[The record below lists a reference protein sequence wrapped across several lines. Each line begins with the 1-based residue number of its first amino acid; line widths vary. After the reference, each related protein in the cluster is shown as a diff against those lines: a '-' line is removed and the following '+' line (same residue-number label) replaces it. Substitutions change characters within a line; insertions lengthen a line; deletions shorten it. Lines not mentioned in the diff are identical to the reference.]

1 MADKDLKNKL
11 IAHGHKMDSTGDS
24 ALLVGEFSEFLQV
37 EVHEDTAVK
46 LSPTRSGD
54 AEKITLTASDDAV
67 VELTL
72 EDGLQLFTSMERLQK
87 EIIPQDQQRG
97 GASNE
102 LTIPRQLVFTNQRS
116 RGQDGLTVESIR
128 LLDVKGKLVDHVTG
142 KVAALTARKL
152 AERMEEK
159 LVGDRSLIRISSA
172 DHTNKD
178 DSDFP
183 EVTLEDIDTSSPI
196 LLFLH
201 GTASS
206 TSGSFSE
213 LWTRTNDD
221 TWKKIKEHYGENILA
236 LQHRTLT
243 ESPIDNAVRLL
254 EILPDKATLHLVSHS
269 RGGLVGE
276 LLCRGQ
282 FSDAREAFSEDDIE
296 LFDTDGLSGL
306 TGIFKEAGNDYR
318 HHQAQLQRLNT
329 LLIEKQPNIQRFVR
343 VACPARGT
351 TLASGKLDIYLSGI
365 LNVIGLIPFLKASPI
380 YGFLKTFTLAVA
392 RERTRPEQLP
402 GLEAMMPGSPLI
414 AMLNTAP
421 VNSRAPLTVIEGD
434 IVPAGI
440 FKKIA
445 LFFLDQFYESDH
457 DLVVN
462 TPSMDG
468 GARRP
473 APIPVMFDQG
483 KDVNHF
489 QYFSNNRTRKGMLA
503 ALTDSVSPP
512 SGFQLRTQ
520 KPRAIARSVP
530 RGRVSGE
537 VPTVFILP
545 GLSGSHLAV
554 DGNKIWVDPFDLVR
568 GKFTR
573 LEFEA
578 ANVTA
583 LEVVAGT
590 YGNLADYLSD
600 THEVIPFPYD
610 WRRSV
615 LEHGRTLAGLV
626 DERLRNTS
634 QPVRILAHSMG
645 GVVFRGMA
653 AENPDVWE
661 RMKARAGSRVLML
674 GTPNRGSWS
683 IPRIFARQDRLIK
696 TLAAADLRHNHNEL
710 LNVLRGFQGML
721 ELLPLDADDQ
731 IPDDKMW
738 TDFKDSLE
746 GTWKRPTKVIL
757 NKVQQTWRTLQ
768 GKGLDSSHVFYIA
781 GQADETPAD
790 VKIDTGTGKEKKIRF
805 YSTPQGDGQVPW
817 DTGIPEGV
825 KHWYVDAV
833 HGDIPDHEPAFNAMQ
848 EILET
853 GNTQLLSTRPSIS
866 RGAAV
871 LREMLPD
878 QIEIYPGEEAIFA
891 ASMGKAADES
901 RAPRKKMRPLKVSV
915 THGDLCFTRSPLAVG
930 HYQGDTIVSA
940 EAALDTR
947 LNKRLSKRQ
956 QLNLY
961 PGPLQTNEILFGHED
976 DVFPGAVIIGLGEVG
991 TLTPGSL
998 TDTFREAMLRF
1009 VVTGMEYGSFKNNSI
1024 KLSSLLIGTGAGG
1037 IAPRDAIT
1045 SMLRAVTQ
1053 ANRLLAGPTYN
1064 VDSTIEAIAFI
1075 ELYEDVVV
1083 NAQHSLLS
1091 IAEIPEFKGLVEVE
1105 PCVLTGD
1112 GGLRRVSFHEDPD
1125 WWQRLR
1131 IESLKDGSMKITAL
1145 TSGGARVDIR
1155 TQPIQ
1160 RQSVEPFLKA
1170 MTRDTSVDAKVGRTL
1185 FELLLPREFKVH
1197 APDNEDLVLIVDEGT
1212 AIYPWELLEYAGH
1225 DGDEPLAGKSGL
1237 IRQLAS
1243 HESDLTNVCNNRR
1256 ALVIGDPLVDD
1267 KDFIELPSAQNEA
1280 NAVNK
1285 LLMDSG
1291 YDLPQGGALIKP
1303 TGAEILTALMTDKY
1317 QILHLAGHGV
1327 VDYPLAAEKVKD
1339 KDGNCIDEQEPTL
1352 VSGMVIGKDHFLTP
1366 VEIRQMPATP
1376 AFVFIN
1382 CCHLGS
1388 TDVKNRKYQD
1398 QPNKLAANL
1407 ATQLIRQGVR
1417 AVIAAGW
1424 AVDDA
1429 AAQTFAESFYQA
1441 FLSGSAFGDAV
1452 KIARAQTYDKH
1463 PAVNTWG
1470 AYQCYGDPGF
1480 SLKGLGG
1487 TGSNRGDIKYVS
1499 LSEYVTTANNIAEK
1513 AKTASPARIRSLR
1526 DKLIKM
1532 ADSIPVK
1539 WKADARLQEALGRAW
1554 GEVDDYAKAIE
1565 ACQAALRASTSSV
1578 SIRCVEQLAN
1588 FEARH
1593 AVELFEQ
1600 SEQLPTSDPD
1610 ARKQSND
1617 RKLAQQLKEQTTKLI
1632 ENALQRVT
1640 GLNTMFGVSVER
1652 LALIGS
1658 VYKRQAMINRNRKQ
1672 SLKAALKKMHNAY
1685 KDSHSQAL
1693 VSKEC
1698 IDPYPLTNWLT
1709 TRWLL
1714 KEAGINKA
1722 DKLDDFEGL
1731 LDQAIKQTAVVD
1743 SSINQEHFWDAI
1755 AETDCKLLYAL
1766 KRAELDEKL
1775 DDIAT
1780 KYIRIRRAAASPR
1793 QFNSVI
1799 EHLFFLKAMM
1809 DTYGLKRDM
1818 QNIDKL
1824 VNKLRESTV

>member
-1 MADKDLKNKL
+1 MVDKNLKNKL
-11 IAHGHKMDSTGDS
+11 VAHGHKMDSTD
-24 ALLVGEFSEFLQV
+24 ANAPLVGEFSEFLQV

-54 AEKITLTASDDAV
+54 AEKITLTATDDDV
-67 VELTL
+67 VELML
-72 EDGLQLFTSMERLQK
+72 EDGLKLYTSMERLQR

-97 GASNE
+97 GDSNE

-116 RGQDGLTVESIR
+116 RGQGGLTVEAFR
-128 LLDVKGKLVDHVTG
+128 LLDIKGKLVDHVTG
-142 KVAALTARKL
+142 KAAALTARKL
-152 AERMEEK
+152 AERMEDK
-159 LVGDRSLIRISSA
+159 LVGDGSLIRISNA
-172 DHTNKD
+172 NHENTD
-178 DSDFP
+178 DSAFP
-183 EVTLEDIDTSSPI
+183 EVTLEDIDTSRPV

-213 LWTRTNDD
+213 LWKRTNDD
-221 TWKKIKEHYGENILA
+221 TWKKINEHYGANILA
-236 LQHRTLT
+236 LQHRSLT

-254 EILPDKATLHLVSHS
+254 EMLPEKATLHLVSHS
-269 RGGLVGE
+269 RGGLIGE

-282 FSDAREAFSEDDIE
+282 FSGSREAFSEEDIE

-306 TGIFKEAGNDYR
+306 AKLFKEVEKDYR
-318 HHQAQLQRLNT
+318 HHKSQLQRLNT
-329 LLIEKQPNIQRFVR
+329 LLIEKQPDVQRFVR

-365 LNVIGLIPFLKASPI
+365 LNVIGLLPFLKASPV

-421 VNSRAPLTVIEGD
+421 VSSRAPLAVIEGD
-434 IVPAGI
+434 IVPTGI
-440 FKKIA
+440 LKKIA

-473 APIPVMFDQG
+473 AAVPVLFDQG

-489 QYFSNNRTRKGMLA
+489 QYFSNKRTRQGMLA
-503 ALTDSVSPP
+503 ALTESTSPP

-530 RGRVSGE
+530 RGRASGE

-554 DGNKIWVDPFDLVR
+554 DANKIWVDPFDLVR
-568 GKFTR
+568 GRFTR
-573 LEFEA
+573 LEIDA

-590 YGNLADYLSD
+590 YGDLADYLSD

-615 LEHGRTLAGLV
+615 LEHGRTLAGLI
-626 DERLRNTS
+626 DERLRNTN
-634 QPVRILAHSMG
+634 QPVRIIAHSMG
-645 GVVFRGMA
+645 GIVFRGMA
-653 AENPDVWE
+653 AENPEVWE
-661 RMKARAGSRVLML
+661 RMKAREGSRVLML

-696 TLAAADLRHNHNEL
+696 MLAAADLRHDQNEL
-710 LNVLRGFQGML
+710 LNVLREFPGVLG
-721 ELLPLDADDQ
+721 LLPIDADDR
-731 IPDDKMW
+731 IPEDKMW
-738 TDFKDSLE
+738 TDFKDSLQ

-757 NKVQQTWRTLQ
+757 NKVQQTWKTLQ
-768 GKGLDSSHVFYIA
+768 DKGLEPTHVFYIA
-781 GQADETPAD
+781 GQADETPAE
-790 VKIDTGTGKEKKIRF
+790 VKIDNGTEKKIRF
-805 YSTPQGDGQVPW
+805 FSTAQGDGQVPW
-817 DTGIPEGV
+817 NTGIPEGS
-825 KHWYVDAV
+825 KHWYIDAV
-833 HGDIPDHEPAFNAMQ
+833 HGDIPDHEPAFKAMK

-853 GNTQLLSTRPSIS
+853 GNTQQLATRPSIS
-866 RGAAV
+866 RGKAV
-871 LREMLPD
+871 LQEMLPD
-878 QIEIYPGEEAIFA
+878 QIEVYPGEEAIYA
-891 ASMGKAADES
+891 ASMGKAAYES
-901 RAPRKKMRPLKVSV
+901 RAPRKKIRPLKVSV
-915 THGDLCFTRSPLAVG
+915 THGNLCFTHYPLAVG

-961 PGPLQTNEILFGHED
+961 PGPLQTNEILFGLED
-976 DVFPGAVIIGLGEVG
+976 DVFPGAVIVGLGEVG
-991 TLTPGSL
+991 ALTPGSL

-1009 VVTGMEYGSFKNNSI
+1009 VITGMEYNSFKNNSI

-1037 IAPRDAIT
+1037 IATRDAIT

-1053 ANRLLAGPTYN
+1053 ANRLLAGPAYN
-1064 VDSTIEAIAFI
+1064 IDHTIEAITFI

-1083 NAQHSLLS
+1083 NAQHSLLK
-1091 IAEIPEFKGLVEVE
+1091 IAELPEFKGIVKVG
-1105 PCVLTGD
+1105 PHVLTGD
-1112 GGLRRVSFHEDPD
+1112 GGLKRVYFHEDPD

-1170 MTRDTSVDAKVGRTL
+1170 MTRDTSVDARVGRTL

-1197 APDNEDLVLIVDEGT
+1197 APDNEDLVLIVDEGS

-1225 DGDEPLAGKSGL
+1225 DGDEPMAGKSGL

-1243 HESDLTNVCNNRR
+1243 HESDLTNICNNRR

-1267 KDFIELPSAQNEA
+1267 RDFIKLPSARNEA

-1285 LLMDSG
+1285 LLVDSG
-1291 YDLPQGGALIKP
+1291 YILPQESPMIEP
-1303 TGAEILTALMTDKY
+1303 TGSEILTALMTDTY

-1327 VDYPLAAEKVKD
+1327 VDYPLAAERVLNKEC
-1339 KDGNCIDEQEPTL
+1339 NCIEEQEPTL
-1352 VSGMVIGKDHFLTP
+1352 VTGMVIGKDHFLTP
-1366 VEIRQMPATP
+1366 IEIRQMPATP

-1388 TDVKNRKYQD
+1388 TDVKGRKYQD

-1424 AVDDA
+1424 AVDDD

-1441 FLSGSAFGDAV
+1441 FLSGTAFGEAV
-1452 KIARAQTYDKH
+1452 KKARADTYKKH
-1463 PAVNTWG
+1463 SNVNTWG

-1480 SLKGLGG
+1480 SLKGLDG
-1487 TGSNRGDIKYVS
+1487 TGSNREETKFVS
-1499 LSEYVTTANNIAEK
+1499 LSECVTTANNIAEQ
-1513 AKTASPARIRSLR
+1513 AKTATPVRIRSLL
-1526 DKLIKM
+1526 DELNHM
-1532 ADSIPVK
+1532 ANSLQPN
-1539 WKADARLQEALGRAW
+1539 WKADAGLQESLGRAW
-1554 GEVDDYAKAIE
+1554 GEIGEFEKAIN
-1565 ACQAALRASTSSV
+1565 ACKKAMDASTSSV
-1578 SIRCVEQLAN
+1578 SIHCVEQLAN

-1600 SEQLPTSDPD
+1600 SQQLLASAPD
-1610 ARKQSND
+1610 TKKQHSD
-1617 RKLAQQLKEQTTKLI
+1617 RKEAQLLQKQATQLIDDALARI
-1632 ENALQRVT
+1632 S
-1640 GLNTMFGVSVER
+1640 GLDTLFGISFER
-1652 LALIGS
+1652 LSLTGS
-1658 VYKRQAMINRNRKQ
+1658 AYKRQAMIHRNRKGLLKS
-1672 SLKAALKKMHNAY
+1672 SLKNMCKAYQYSHNE
-1685 KDSHSQAL
+1685 AL
-1693 VSKEC
+1693 VRKER
-1698 IDPYPLTNWLT
+1698 IALYPMTNWLT
-1709 TRWLL
+1709 ARWLL
-1714 KEAGINKA
+1714 KEAGI
-1722 DKLDDFEGL
+1722 DKSDTLDDFESL
-1731 LDQAIKQTAVVD
+1731 LDQAIKQAEVADT
-1743 SSINQEHFWDAI
+1743 SISHEHFWDAI
-1755 AETDCKLLYAL
+1755 AETDCKLLHAL
-1766 KRAELDEKL
+1766 KRVELDEKVDEYVL
-1775 DDIAT
+1775 
-1780 KYIRIRRAAASPR
+1780 KYTRIRKAASSPR

-1799 EHLFFLKAMM
+1799 EHLDFLKAMM
-1809 DTYGLKRDM
+1809 SAYGLEHDRR
-1818 QNIDKL
+1818 NIDIL
-1824 VNKLRESTV
+1824 VNKLRSDTE

>member
-1 MADKDLKNKL
+1 MKNKELKNKL
-11 IAHGHKMDSTGDS
+11 VAHGHKMDSTDAS
-24 ALLVGEFSEFLQV
+24 HPLVGEFSEFLQV
-37 EVHEDTAVK
+37 EVHADTAVK

-54 AEKITLTASDDAV
+54 AEKITLTTTGDDV
-67 VELTL
+67 VELIL
-72 EDGLQLFTSMERLQK
+72 EDGLKLYTSMERLQG

-97 GASNE
+97 GDSHE
-102 LTIPRQLVFTNQRS
+102 LTIPRQLVFTSVRS
-116 RGQDGLTVESIR
+116 RGQDGLIVEAIR
-128 LLDVKGKLVDHVTG
+128 LLDVKGKLVDHITG
-142 KVAALTARKL
+142 KAAALTARKL
-152 AERMEEK
+152 AARMEDK
-159 LVGDRSLIRISSA
+159 LVGDGSVIRISSA
-172 DHTNKD
+172 NHENKD
-178 DSDFP
+178 DSAFP
-183 EVTLEDIDTSSPI
+183 EVTLEDIDTSRPV

-206 TSGSFSE
+206 TAGSFSE
-213 LWTRTNDD
+213 LWTRTNDN
-221 TWKKIKEHYGENILA
+221 TWKNIKEHYGDNILA

-254 EILPDKATLHLVSHS
+254 EILPENATLHLVSHS

-282 FSDAREAFSEDDIE
+282 LSDSHEPFSAEDIE
-296 LFDTDGLSGL
+296 LFDADVFSDLPA
-306 TGIFKEAGNDYR
+306 IFKEASKDYQ
-318 HHQAQLQRLNT
+318 HHKAQLGRLNT
-329 LLIEKQPNIQRFVR
+329 LLIEKQPDVQRFVR

-365 LNVIGLIPFLKASPI
+365 LNVIGLIPFLKASPV

-414 AMLNTAP
+414 ALLNTAP
-421 VNSRAPLTVIEGD
+421 VSSRAPLAVIEGD
-434 IVPAGI
+434 IVPTGI
-440 FKKIA
+440 LKKIA

-468 GARRP
+468 GARRF
-473 APIPVMFDQG
+473 ATVPVLFDQG

-489 QYFSNNRTRKGMLA
+489 QYFSNKRTRQGMLA
-503 ALTDSVSPP
+503 ALTESTSPP

-554 DGNKIWVDPFDLVR
+554 EGNKIWVDPFDLVR

-573 LEFEA
+573 LEIGA

-590 YGNLADYLSD
+590 YGNLADYLAD

-615 LEHGRTLAGLV
+615 LEHGRTLAALV
-626 DERLRNTS
+626 DERLRNTN
-634 QPVRILAHSMG
+634 QPIRIIAHSMG

-653 AENPDVWE
+653 AENPEVWE
-661 RMKARAGSRVLML
+661 RMKAREGSRVLML

-696 TLAAADLRHNHNEL
+696 MLAAADLRHNHNEL
-710 LNVLRGFQGML
+710 LNVLREFQGML
-721 ELLPLDADDQ
+721 ELLPLDDDDRV
-731 IPDDKMW
+731 PGDAMW
-738 TDFKDSLE
+738 ADFKASL
-746 GTWKRPTKVIL
+746 GTKWNRPTKVL
-757 NKVQQTWRTLQ
+757 VKKAQQTWEKVKD
-768 GKGLDSSHVFYIA
+768 KGLEPTHVFYIA

-790 VKIDTGTGKEKKIRF
+790 VKIDNGTEKKIRF
-805 YSTPQGDGQVPW
+805 FSTAQGDGQVPW
-817 DTGIPEGV
+817 DTGIPEGS

-833 HGDIPDHEPAFNAMQ
+833 HGDIPDHEPAFEAMK
-848 EILET
+848 EVLET
-853 GNTQLLSTRPSIS
+853 GNTQRLATRPSIS
-866 RGAAV
+866 RGKAV
-871 LREMLPD
+871 LQEMLPD
-878 QIEIYPGEEAIFA
+878 QIDIFPGEEAIYA

-901 RAPRKKMRPLKVSV
+901 RAPRKRLRPLKVSV
-915 THGDLCFTRSPLAVG
+915 THGDLCFTRYPVAVG

-961 PGPLQTNEILFGHED
+961 PGPLQTNEILFGLED

-998 TDTFREAMLRF
+998 TDTFREAVLRF
-1009 VVTGMEYGSFKNNSI
+1009 VITGMECDSFKNNFI

-1037 IAPRDAIT
+1037 IAPREAIT

-1064 VDSTIEAIAFI
+1064 IDQTVEAITFI

-1083 NAQHSLLS
+1083 SAQHSLLS
-1091 IAEIPEFKGLVEVE
+1091 IADIPEFRGIVKVE
-1105 PCVLTGD
+1105 PHVLTGD
-1112 GGLRRVSFHEDPD
+1112 GGRRRVSFHEDPD

-1160 RQSVEPFLKA
+1160 KQSVEPFLKA

-1197 APDNEDLVLIVDEGT
+1197 APDNEDLVLIVDEGS

-1225 DGDEPLAGKSGL
+1225 DGDEPMAGKSGL

-1243 HESDLTNVCNNRR
+1243 HESDLANICNNRR

-1267 KDFIELPSAQNEA
+1267 RDFIELPSAQNEA
-1280 NAVNK
+1280 DTVHK

-1291 YDLPQGGALIKP
+1291 YDLPQDSWKKQ
-1303 TGAEILTALMTDKY
+1303 TGAEILTALMTDEY

-1339 KDGNCIDEQEPTL
+1339 KDCNYIEEQEPTL
-1352 VSGMVIGKDHFLTP
+1352 VTGMVIGKDHILTP

-1388 TDVKNRKYQD
+1388 TDVKGRKYQD

-1424 AVDDA
+1424 AVDDN
-1429 AAQTFAESFYQA
+1429 AAQIFAESFYQA
-1441 FLSGSAFGDAV
+1441 FLSGSAFGEAV

-1470 AYQCYGDPGF
+1470 AYQCYGDPGYT
-1480 SLKGLGG
+1480 LKDLGG
-1487 TGSNRGDIKYVS
+1487 TGSTRRERTYVS
-1499 LSEYVTTANNIAEK
+1499 LSEYVTTTNNIAEQ
-1513 AKTASPARIRSLR
+1513 AKTASPADIRYLR
-1526 DKLIKM
+1526 DKLNKM
-1532 ADSIPVK
+1532 ANTIPAK
-1539 WKADARLQEALGRAW
+1539 WKADARLQESLGLAW
-1554 GEVDDYAKAIE
+1554 GEVDEFAKAIE
-1565 ACQAALRASTSSV
+1565 ACKAAMGASKSCV

-1600 SEQLPTSDPD
+1600 AKQLPASDTD
-1610 ARKQSND
+1610 TKKQKTDNE
-1617 RKLAQQLKEQTTKLI
+1617 RAQALKEQATNLVDD
-1632 ENALQRVT
+1632 ALNRIN
-1640 GLNTMFGVSVER
+1640 GLNTLFGVSVER

-1658 VYKRQAMINRNRKQ
+1658 VHKRQAMIYRNNKQ
-1672 SLKAALKKMHNAY
+1672 QLKASLKRMLKAY
-1685 KDSHSQAL
+1685 KESHDKAL
-1693 VSKEC
+1693 ISKEC
-1698 IDPYPLTNWLT
+1698 IDPYPMTNWLT

-1714 KEAGINKA
+1714 KEAGIDKS
-1722 DKLDDFEGL
+1722 DKLDDFESL
-1731 LDQAIKQTAVVD
+1731 LDQAIKQTAVAD
-1743 SSINQEHFWDAI
+1743 PSINQEHFWDAI

-1766 KRAELDEKL
+1766 KRVELDEKV
-1775 DDIAT
+1775 DEIAT
-1780 KYIRIRRAAASPR
+1780 KYLRIHRAASSPR

-1799 EHLFFLKAMM
+1799 EHLDFLKAMM
-1809 DTYGLKRDM
+1809 SAYSLERDRR
-1818 QNIDKL
+1818 NIDKL
-1824 VNKLRESTV
+1824 VNKLRSCTE